1 MVALIACKSC
11 VRIHRLYGMIRY
23 VKNQCLWEGKIIKKV
38 ILGSMMFLSGTLAA
52 AIILAGAM
60 ANELNVNGRLSA
72 IWNITQY
79 GLMPAIIVFSIIAV
93 IGLLFALWGV
103 FEKKQ

>member
-1 MVALIACKSC
+1 M
-11 VRIHRLYGMIRY
+11 
-23 VKNQCLWEGKIIKKV
+23 KKV
-38 ILGSMMFLSGTLAA
+38 ILGSIMFLSGTLAA

-79 GLMPAIIVFSIIAV
+79 GLILQ
-93 IGLLFALWGV
+93 LLFFLLLPLLDCSLLCGEYLKINSNKFRSNRLIFQADFFAV
-103 FEKKQ
+103 NERRANKCTEKIP

>member
-1 MVALIACKSC
+1 M
-11 VRIHRLYGMIRY
+11 
-23 VKNQCLWEGKIIKKV
+23 KKV
-38 ILGSMMFLSGTLAA
+38 ILGSIMFLSGTLAA
-52 AIILAGAM
+52 AIILGAM

-79 GLMPAIIVFSIIAV
+79 GLMPAIIVFSISAV

>member
-1 MVALIACKSC
+1 M
-11 VRIHRLYGMIRY
+11 
-23 VKNQCLWEGKIIKKV
+23 KKV

-79 GLMPAIIVFSIIAV
+79 GLMPAIIFFFYYCRYWIALCFVGSI
-93 IGLLFALWGV
+93 
-103 FEKKQ
+103 

>member
-11 VRIHRLYGMIRY
+11 VRIVHRSYGMIRY
-23 VKNQCLWEGKIIKKV
+23 VKNQCLWEGKIMKKV
-38 ILGSMMFLSGTLAA
+38 ILGSIMFLSGTLAA

-72 IWNITQY
+72 IWNITQ
-79 GLMPAIIVFSIIAV
+79 
-93 IGLLFALWGV
+93 
-103 FEKKQ
+103 

>member
-1 MVALIACKSC
+1 M
-11 VRIHRLYGMIRY
+11 
-23 VKNQCLWEGKIIKKV
+23 KKV
-38 ILGSMMFLSGTLAA
+38 ILGSIMFLSGTLAA

-79 GLMPAIIVFSIIAV
+79 GLILQLLFFLLLP
-93 IGLLFALWGV
+93 GLLFALWGV